1 MTSIICIT
9 DSEWDIHSCVK
20 VLLEVDEAEK
30 RNLYSALDISQL
42 IEFAFQGKLR

>member
-9 DSEWDIHSCVK
+9 DSEWDIYSCVK

-30 RNLYSALDISQL
+30 RNLYSALEINQL